1 MSAGKLDKT
10 KEQLRH
16 EWAHRGPFWNKRA
29 DEIAD
34 MAARLNEPFLD
45 AADIAPGHRVLDLA
59 SGAGEPALT
68 IARRVGD
75 SGSVVASDMVPEM
88 LAGARRRA
96 AAAGIGNITFEIADM
111 EALPF
116 DESGFD
122 RVTCRFGLMFSVRPE
137 QALAEARRVLVPG
150 GRAAFMVWGPRDET
164 TIFAVFA
171 TAAATV
177 FGDDPE
183 IDVVTP
189 FRFAE
194 AGSLAATMTAAGL
207 VDVEERALRFAPRVP
222 ASGEFWHPMQDMM
235 LGRTLAGASEDER
248 AALRRAVRAGLAPTR
263 EGDDYHLSLHARI
276 GLGRRPER

>member
-1 MSAGKLDKT
+1 MSAEQLDKT
-10 KEQLRH
+10 KEQLH
-16 EWAHRGPFWNKRA
+16 QEWTRRGPFWNKRA

-75 SGSVVASDMVPEM
+75 AGAVVASDMVPEM

-96 AAAGIGNITFEIADM
+96 AEAETGNMTFEIADM

-137 QALAEARRVLVPG
+137 RALAEACRVLVPG

-164 TIFAVFA
+164 TMFAVFA
-171 TAAATV
+171 EAAAAV

-194 AGSLAATMTAAGL
+194 AGSLAATMSAAGL

-222 ASGEFWHPMQDMM
+222 ANREFWHPQQDMM
-235 LGRTLAGASEDER
+235 LGRKLAGAGADER
-248 AALRRAVRAGLAPTR
+248 AALNRAIRAGFEKTR
-263 EGDDYHLSLHARI
+263 EGDDYHLTLHARI
-276 GLGRRPER
+276 GLGRRAEG